1 VGDGGSIR
9 FVTLGKLLVTRLFEL
24 VLVLLTLR
32 SVRPSATEYLWEVVT
47 DKRVVPVPVSYSLRF
62 KFVIDL
68 WFKFLGLDSHH
79 FIKIGGLVGVAV
91 VYECP

>member
-9 FVTLGKLLVTRLFEL
+9 FVTLGKLLATRLFEL

-32 SVRPSATEYLWEVVT
+32 SVRPSATELLWEVVT
-47 DKRVVPVPVSYSLRF
+47 DKRVVPVSYSLRF

-79 FIKIGGLVGVAV
+79 FIKIGGLVGGSRRV
-91 VYECP
+91 